1 MGYPTTIEGILGI
14 WSALA
19 LMLFVY
25 SYTLYKENQLFRFA
39 EHLFIGLSL
48 AIAAIT
54 GIQTTMRLAIT
65 PLMAG
70 KWYYI
75 IPILLGFMMYLIL
88 IRDYRWVSRYPIA
101 ILVGSSIGLGM
112 RATIIPNILS
122 QIATTITPPKPG
134 ADAMAW
140 FNFVYIGIGTILA
153 VMYFLLTFEHKG
165 PLVYPTKLGR
175 WIIMIGLGAYYGNT
189 VLFRMSML
197 SGRAQFLL
205 QVLGLV
211 PF

>member
-1 MGYPTTIEGILGI
+1 MGYPTTVDGILGI
-14 WSALA
+14 WFALA
-19 LMLFVY
+19 LMLMVY
-25 SYTLYKENQLFRFA
+25 SYPLFRENQLFRFS

-48 AIAAIT
+48 AIAAIIA
-54 GIQTTMRLAIT
+54 IQTTIRLAIT

-70 KWYYI
+70 KLYYI

-88 IRDYRWVSRYPIA
+88 HRDYRWLSRYPIG
-101 ILVGSSIGLGM
+101 ILVGASIGLGM
-112 RATIIPNILS
+112 RGVIIPNIIS
-122 QIATTITPPKPG
+122 QIIATITPPRIG

-140 FNFVYIGIGTILA
+140 LNFVYIGIGTTLA
-153 VMYFLLTFEHKG
+153 VMYFLLTFEHRG
-165 PLVYPTKLGR
+165 PLVYPSRLGR
-175 WIIMIGLGAYYGNT
+175 WIIMIGLGAYFGNT
-189 VLFRMSML
+189 VLFRMAML